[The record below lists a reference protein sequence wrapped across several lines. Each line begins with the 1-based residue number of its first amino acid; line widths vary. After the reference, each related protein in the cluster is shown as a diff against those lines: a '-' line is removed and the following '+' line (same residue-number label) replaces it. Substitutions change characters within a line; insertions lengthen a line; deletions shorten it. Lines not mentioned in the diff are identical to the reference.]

1 MHKMASTDKSVRA
14 TRAEIDL
21 DAVQHNLRQVRSR
34 VGSGVKIMSVVKA
47 NAYGHG
53 IIEVSSALREAG
65 TNYLGVG
72 ILEEGILLRE
82 HAVEV
87 PILVFAP
94 PFPEQ
99 VEIALDY
106 DLGTTVCSSVTAE
119 TLNALSSNRGRR
131 AVVHVKVDTGMG
143 RLGVDYREAVEF
155 TKHVASLVNLDVQ
168 GIYTQFA
175 TADEKDSG
183 FARTQLDRFQGVVS
197 TLSNCGV
204 DVPLKHCA
212 NSGAILNL
220 KDSYYDMV
228 RPGIMLYGYYP
239 SQETSNILPLTRV
252 LAWRSR
258 IGFVKRV
265 GAGTPISYGR
275 RYVTDLPTTIA
286 SVPIG
291 YADGLNRRLTNTGE
305 VIIRGRRYPLVGSIC
320 MDQVMV
326 DLGTSTDAKV
336 GDDVTFIGVDG
347 GEEISAWDVADRLGT
362 IPYEVCCAISDRV
375 PRVYS

>member
-1 MHKMASTDKSVRA
+1 MHKVTSTEKFVRA

-21 DAVQHNLRQVRSR
+21 DAIQHNLRQVRSR
-34 VGSGVKIMSVVKA
+34 IGSGVKIMSVVKA
-47 NAYGHG
+47 NVYGHG
-53 IIEVSSALREAG
+53 IIEISSALQEAG

-72 ILEEGILLRE
+72 ILEEGISLRE
-82 HAVEV
+82 HGVEA

-94 PFPEQ
+94 PFLEQ
-99 VEIALDY
+99 VETALDY
-106 DLGTTVCSSVTAE
+106 DLDTTVCSSVSAE
-119 TLNALSSNRGRR
+119 ALNVLSSKRGRR
-131 AVVHVKVDTGMG
+131 AAVHVKVDTGMG

-155 TKHVASLVNLDVQ
+155 TKHVASLVNLEAQ

-175 TADEKDSG
+175 TADEKDSV

-204 DVPLKHCA
+204 DIPLKHCA
-212 NSGAILNL
+212 NSAAILNL
-220 KDSYYDMV
+220 KGSYFDMV

-239 SQETSNILPLTRV
+239 SRETNDILPLRRV

-258 IGFVKRV
+258 IGFMKRV

-275 RYVTDLPTTIA
+275 KYVTDSPTTIA
-286 SVPIG
+286 SIPIG
-291 YADGLNRRLTNTGE
+291 YADGLNRKLTNTGE

-326 DLGTSTDAKV
+326 DLGTSTNAKV

-347 GEEISAWDVADRLGT
+347 GEEISAWDIADKLGT

-375 PRVYS
+375 PRLYS

>member
-1 MHKMASTDKSVRA
+1 MRKVTSTEKSIRA

-21 DAVQHNLRQVRSR
+21 NAIQHNLRQVRSR
-34 VGSGVKIMSVVKA
+34 VGSGIKIMSVVKA

-82 HAVEV
+82 HGVEV

-106 DLGTTVCSSVTAE
+106 DLDTTVCSSETAE
-119 TLNALSSNRGRR
+119 ALNALSSNRGRR
-131 AVVHVKVDTGMG
+131 AAVHVKVDTGMG

-155 TKHVASLVNLDVQ
+155 TKHVSSLVNLEVQ
-168 GIYTQFA
+168 GFYTQFA
-175 TADEKDSG
+175 TADERDSG
-183 FARTQLDRFQGVVS
+183 FARMQLDRFRSVVS
-197 TLSNCGV
+197 TLGNCGV
-204 DVPLKHCA
+204 NIPLKHCA
-212 NSGAILNL
+212 NSGAILNM
-220 KDSYYDMV
+220 KDSYFDMV

-239 SQETSNILPLTRV
+239 SRQMSGILPLRRV

-258 IGFVKRV
+258 IGFMKNV
-265 GAGTPISYGR
+265 GAGTPISYGGK
-275 RYVTDLPTTIA
+275 YVTDSATTIA
-286 SVPIG
+286 TVPIG
-291 YADGLNRRLTNTGE
+291 YADGLNRSLTSKAE
-305 VIIRGRRYPLVGSIC
+305 AIIHGHRYPLVGTIC

-326 DLGTSTDAKV
+326 NLGGSSGAKI

-347 GEEISAWDVADRLGT
+347 DEEISAWDIAEKLGT
-362 IPYEVCCAISDRV
+362 VPYEICSAISERV